1 MTATARGTMAKEPQ
15 NGGKRYRSEVHRR
28 QRKKNLALFVVLA
41 GFAVLVYFVALV
53 RMGGGG

>member
-1 MTATARGTMAKEPQ
+1 MAQDRQKSA
-15 NGGKRYRSEVHRR
+15 KRYPSEVHRR
-28 QRKKNLALFVVLA
+28 QRRKNLALLLLLA